1 MGTEEAIKSLE
12 KQISFK
18 DFKLHSLLEI
28 TKAINTNEP
37 VDRLVDIFEY
47 ILREQLGFR
56 KFILFNH
63 QDQWNCLLKVGFK
76 GKVKDINV
84 DEDLKNFKDI
94 TLIESSYKQALN
106 GFDVVVPVFHKQ
118 QPLAYLLIGDLD
130 KEHYKLNST
139 INNMTF
145 IRTLANIIVMAIENK
160 RLANESLKQERVKKE
175 LEVASTMQRFLF
187 PQTLPSDKKV
197 DISAKYFSRHEI
209 GGDYYDY
216 FQLNDDEFVICMA
229 DVSGKGIAAAMLMAN
244 FQATVRT
251 LFEYNR
257 FPLKLLIH
265 ELNRKVMKNAN
276 GEKFITFFVA
286 EYSASKRQLRYINA
300 GHNYPILTD
309 GKNAQYLDKGCVGL
323 GMFDEIPTMEVQET
337 IIRPNTTLCL
347 YTDGVVEL
355 ENSKGE
361 QFETE
366 NLIKIIHSFYP
377 LQMED
382 LNEIIFSKLDTW
394 RNQEEFVDDTAILS
408 CRIF

>member
-1 MGTEEAIKSLE
+1 MGSEEAIKSLE

-28 TKAINTNEP
+28 TRAINVNEP
-37 VDRLVDIFEY
+37 VERLVEIFEY
-47 ILREQLGFR
+47 ILRDQLGFT
-56 KFILFNH
+56 KFLLFNH
-63 QDQWNCLLKVGFK
+63 QEDWNCLIKVGFK
-76 GKVKDINV
+76 GKVGEIQV
-84 DEDLKNFKDI
+84 EEDLKNIKDI
-94 TLIESSYKQALN
+94 TLIESSYKQSLN
-106 GFDVVVPVFHKQ
+106 GFDVVVPVFHKEM
-118 QPLAYLLIGDLD
+118 PLAYLLIGDL
-130 KEHYKLNST
+130 EHEDYRLNST

-160 RLANESLKQERVKKE
+160 RLAKESIKQERVKKD

-187 PQTLPSDKKV
+187 PQQLPSNKQL

-216 FQLNDDEFVICMA
+216 FQITEDEFVICMA

-257 FPLKLLIH
+257 FPLKMLIN
-265 ELNRKVMKNAN
+265 ELNRKVMNSAN
-276 GEKFITFFVA
+276 GEKFITFFIA
-286 EYSASKRQLRYINA
+286 EYSAKSRLLRYVNA
-300 GHNYPILTD
+300 GHNYPIITD
-309 GKNAQYLDKGCVGL
+309 GKNARFLDKGCVGL
-323 GMFDEIPTMEVQET
+323 GMFDEVPSIETQE
-337 IIRPNTTLCL
+337 IIVPPNTTLCL

-355 ENSKGE
+355 ENSKGK
-361 QFETE
+361 QFETD

-382 LNEIIFSKLDTW
+382 LNEIIFSKLNDW
-394 RNQEEFVDDTAILS
+394 RNDEEFVDDTAILS

>member
-18 DFKLHSLLEI
+18 DFKLQSLLEI
-28 TKAINTNEP
+28 TRAINVNAP

-63 QDQWNCLLKVGFK
+63 QDDWNCLLKVGFK
-76 GKVKDINV
+76 GKIKDIDV
-84 DEDLKNFKDI
+84 REDLKNFKDI
-94 TLIESSYKQALN
+94 TLIESSYKPSLN
-106 GFDVVVPVFHKQ
+106 GFDVVVPVFHKDH
-118 QPLAYLLIGDLD
+118 PLAYLLIGDLER
-130 KEHYKLNST
+130 EHYKLNST

-145 IRTLANIIVMAIENK
+145 IRTLVNIIVMAIENK
-160 RLANESLKQERVKKE
+160 RLANESIKQERVKKE

-187 PQTLPSDKKV
+187 PQSLPSNKSV

-251 LFEYNR
+251 IFEYNR
-257 FPLKLLIH
+257 FPLKMLIH
-265 ELNRKVMKNAN
+265 ELNRKVMNSAN
-276 GEKFITFFVA
+276 GEKFITFFIA
-286 EYSASKRQLRYINA
+286 EYSTKSRLLRYVNA
-300 GHNYPILTD
+300 GHNYPIITD
-309 GKNAQYLDKGCVGL
+309 GKNARFLDKGCVGL
-323 GMFDEIPTMEVQET
+323 GMFDEIPTIEAQE
-337 IIRPNTTLCL
+337 IIISQNTTLCL

-355 ENSKGE
+355 EDNKGE
-361 QFETE
+361 QFETD
-366 NLIKIIHSFYP
+366 NLIKIIHSYYP
-377 LQMED
+377 LKMED
-382 LNEIIFSKLDTW
+382 MNEIIFSKLNVW